1 MRALLLLSDTYPLCT
16 DFGARPFLR
25 RGARY
30 TYLGTNPRPK
40 LQHVTTSVSGEPIVA
55 LNGSASALYHQLCH
69 PDAKSSAKG
78 TGTGSG
84 GSNCIFKSE
93 VVLDTNLACDGLEC
107 DVETVVV
114 VELRDGLRTVYFEF
128 VHPAC
133 TTLTFTQGPTQ
144 RLMKGRTCGLC
155 DPTFTCEL
163 PEKNIIGGAA
173 CCNSP
178 IGAPTFPSAVMCLHP
193 KQTMSFAMAKAHCAT
208 RGKYVCHGFKRMDG
222 TCRYAGGNFIH
233 QWMWLGETC
242 AANQVQVD
250 STGLVTYVQPS
261 SNDPAHATDSG
272 NLFNVRWAGGRF
284 PTVEQGS
291 CSSFCTVLDDTCL
304 CDVTVNVSAVFTDP
318 TAVPSAEEIS
328 SQLHVGSP
336 LPDSFDDGTYVQ
348 CVTSACL
355 AAASEVTVFV
365 LASSSSN
372 GGAREPQLFDDHTIF
387 RIAVNQT
394 RVLHLRNMASTV
406 VIGASSSSAAA
417 SSHAPAFSFRNP
429 PKFLKFAQ
437 PSARDAHFETVSLL
451 EHLFHHTNVAPFI
464 ATRLIQRFVSS
475 NPSPRYVLAVS
486 NAFATGRAGSQ
497 RFSEKYGDL
506 GAALAATLLDREARS
521 TTLDAD
527 PTHGVLREPLLK
539 LLHLMRSLKFAP
551 KDGREIEL
559 TKLTTATG
567 MQAYHSPTVFSF
579 FLPEY
584 EPDGAVAS
592 AGLVSPESQI
602 ATAPFLIGSLNGM
615 SSLIRFGLTTCD
627 EGFGSM
633 EQGRRGC
640 SAGKVS
646 ARALSDGELTY
657 DGSVTA
663 HGIPRS
669 TDQIVADLDL
679 ILTSGRLHPA
689 NRALIREKYDAKL
702 AQTGSKNEAM
712 RIAQELFTL
721 APEFHTTTANS
732 LRPSARWHGASS
744 SSLGRPYK
752 AVVYLNLQGGC
763 DSFNVLVP
771 HSNCVNASGGPHDL
785 FAEYQAVRGP
795 VIALEK
801 DTLRTIDASGSNQV
815 CGTFGVHPVYQTVHQ
830 LYTQAQPEAAFI
842 ANIGPLVEPTSKQA
856 YSRHRQKG
864 GVRVPP
870 GLFAHNVQGKVVLA
884 VHAQETKR
892 AKGVLGRMLQEL
904 TKDSPSGQ
912 IRKFSTAS
920 YSTSGSTKIL
930 DGAPVRPYMLPSNGE
945 VLEFRRREALRAEV
959 ANLTAT
965 ESGSVFAESYAEI
978 LESSIADT
986 VSLNAAL
993 TRPLSQSYS
1002 GPVATQ
1008 LKQVA
1013 KIIQAQRNGLLSSER
1028 EFFYVSLGAFDTHN
1042 SPLSDGKL
1050 GQVETGLAPFVAE
1063 MKAIGMWDKVTVVVG
1078 SEFGRTLTSNGKG
1091 TDHGWGGHT
1100 FVMGGQIKGGVIHG
1114 QYPRTLG
1121 SNHELSAGRGRV
1133 IPTTSWESLWNAVGQ
1148 WLGLEDASLH
1158 KILPNL
1164 KNFQGC
1170 AGPGCGVLTAQDM
1183 YR

>member
-69 PDAKSSAKG
+69 PDANPSAKG

-84 GSNCIFKSE
+84 GSDCIFKSE

-336 LPDSFDDGTYVQ
+336 PPDSFDDGTYVQ

-365 LASSSSN
+365 LASSSSS
-372 GGAREPQLFDDHTIF
+372 GGARELQPFDEHTIF

-559 TKLTTATG
+559 TKLT
-567 MQAYHSPTVFSF
+567 
-579 FLPEY
+579 
-584 EPDGAVAS
+584 
-592 AGLVSPESQI
+592 
-602 ATAPFLIGSLNGM
+602 
-615 SSLIRFGLTTCD
+615 IR
-627 EGFGSM
+627 
-633 EQGRRGC
+633 
-640 SAGKVS
+640 
-646 ARALSDGELTY
+646 
-657 DGSVTA
+657 
-663 HGIPRS
+663 
-669 TDQIVADLDL
+669 
-679 ILTSGRLHPA
+679 
-689 NRALIREKYDAKL
+689 
-702 AQTGSKNEAM
+702 
-712 RIAQELFTL
+712 
-721 APEFHTTTANS
+721 
-732 LRPSARWHGASS
+732 
-744 SSLGRPYK
+744 
-752 AVVYLNLQGGC
+752 
-763 DSFNVLVP
+763 
-771 HSNCVNASGGPHDL
+771 
-785 FAEYQAVRGP
+785 
-795 VIALEK
+795 
-801 DTLRTIDASGSNQV
+801 
-815 CGTFGVHPVYQTVHQ
+815 
-830 LYTQAQPEAAFI
+830 
-842 ANIGPLVEPTSKQA
+842 
-856 YSRHRQKG
+856 
-864 GVRVPP
+864 
-870 GLFAHNVQGKVVLA
+870 
-884 VHAQETKR
+884 
-892 AKGVLGRMLQEL
+892 
-904 TKDSPSGQ
+904 
-912 IRKFSTAS
+912 
-920 YSTSGSTKIL
+920 
-930 DGAPVRPYMLPSNGE
+930 
-945 VLEFRRREALRAEV
+945 
-959 ANLTAT
+959 
-965 ESGSVFAESYAEI
+965 
-978 LESSIADT
+978 
-986 VSLNAAL
+986 
-993 TRPLSQSYS
+993 
-1002 GPVATQ
+1002 
-1008 LKQVA
+1008 
-1013 KIIQAQRNGLLSSER
+1013 
-1028 EFFYVSLGAFDTHN
+1028 
-1042 SPLSDGKL
+1042 
-1050 GQVETGLAPFVAE
+1050 
-1063 MKAIGMWDKVTVVVG
+1063 
-1078 SEFGRTLTSNGKG
+1078 
-1091 TDHGWGGHT
+1091 
-1100 FVMGGQIKGGVIHG
+1100 
-1114 QYPRTLG
+1114 
-1121 SNHELSAGRGRV
+1121 
-1133 IPTTSWESLWNAVGQ
+1133 
-1148 WLGLEDASLH
+1148 
-1158 KILPNL
+1158 
-1164 KNFQGC
+1164 
-1170 AGPGCGVLTAQDM
+1170 
-1183 YR
+1183 